1 MGGAAMRVT
10 ISPHGNITGT
20 VKAPPSKSMA
30 HRALICAGLA
40 DGKSAID
47 NIAASEDLLA
57 TMDCLRALGAGINYD
72 PSELRAEVTGADPAA
87 RGEASLCCRES
98 GSTLRFMLPLCA
110 LSDKPAVLTGSGRLM
125 ERPLTIYE
133 DIFGARGIAFERS
146 GQEIRI
152 KGSLKGGEYSMPGDV
167 SSQFVS
173 GLLFTLPLC
182 KEDSLIRLE
191 GKIESRPYI
200 DMTIKTLR
208 EFGIEVNWENGT
220 DLAIIGSQRYK
231 AIDTTVEGDWSNA
244 ANLLALG
251 AEVTGVSGE
260 SLQGDRVCREYF
272 SRLTAGRA
280 VLDIADCPDLGPVL
294 MAYAALHHGAVLR
307 GTRRLRFKESDR
319 GAAMREELAK
329 CSVDVRVEEDSITV
343 DGAAKAPAGT
353 LQGHNDHRI
362 VMALTAICART
373 GGSIDGA
380 EAVSK
385 SFPDYFDKL
394 EDLGIEIRKEI

>member
-1 MGGAAMRVT
+1 MKVT
-10 ISPHGNITGT
+10 INPQGHITGT

-40 DGKSAID
+40 EGKSVID
-47 NIAASEDLLA
+47 NIAASEDILA
-57 TMDCLRALGAGINYD
+57 TIDCLRALGAEINYD
-72 PSELRAEVTGADPAA
+72 TEAMRAEVKGTDPAS
-87 RGEASLCCRES
+87 RGEASLHCRES

-110 LSDKPAVLTGSGRLM
+110 LSDDPAALTGSRRLM

-133 DIFGARGIAFERS
+133 DIFRSEGIDLDRS
-146 GQEIRI
+146 GSSIRV
-152 KGSLKGGEYSMPGDV
+152 KGRLTGGDFGMPGDI

-182 KEDSLIRLE
+182 KEDGLIRLE

-200 DMTIKTLR
+200 DMTIKALND
-208 EFGIEVNWENGT
+208 FGIEVGWKNET
-220 DLAIIGSQRYK
+220 DLAVPGSQRYK
-231 AIDTTVEGDWSNA
+231 ANDTTIEGDWSNA

-251 AEVTGVSGE
+251 LEVTGVDPD

-272 SRLTAGRA
+272 GQLDEGRA
-280 VLDIADCPDLGPVL
+280 ELDIADCPDLGPVL
-294 MAYAALHHGAVLR
+294 MAYAALNHGATLL

-319 GAAMREELAK
+319 GNVMREELAK
-329 CSVDVRVEEDSITV
+329 SGVDVKMSDDSITV
-343 DGAAKAPAGT
+343 GCGVKAPSQMLSGN
-353 LQGHNDHRI
+353 NDHRI
-362 VMALTAICART
+362 VMALAAICART
-373 GGSIDGA
+373 GGSIEGA

-394 EDLGIEIRKEI
+394 EGLGIEIRKEQ

>member
-1 MGGAAMRVT
+1 MKVT
-10 ISPHGNITGT
+10 ISPHGRITGT

-47 NIAASEDLLA
+47 NIAASEDILA
-57 TMDCLRALGAGINYD
+57 TMDCLSALGAVVDYD
-72 PSELRAEVTGADPAA
+72 PSEMRAEVTGRGPAA

-110 LSDKPAVLTGSGRLM
+110 LSARPAVLTGSGRLM

-133 DIFGARGIAFERS
+133 DIFRAREIAFERS
-146 GQEIRI
+146 GPSIAL
-152 KGSLKGGEYSMPGDV
+152 KGRLKGGEYIVPGDV

-182 KEDSLIRLE
+182 EEDSLIRLE

-208 EFGIEVNWENGT
+208 EFGIEVNWKNET
-220 DLAIIGSQRYK
+220 DLAIAGSQRYK
-231 AIDTTVEGDWSNA
+231 AVDTTVEGDWSNA

-251 AEVTGVSGE
+251 AEVTGVSGD

-272 SRLTAGRA
+272 SRLEAGRA
-280 VLDIADCPDLGPVL
+280 ELDIADCPDLGPVL
-294 MAYAALHHGAVLR
+294 MAYAALHHGALLR

-329 CSVDVRVEEDSITV
+329 CGVDVRVEEDSITV
-343 DGAAKAPAGT
+343 GSGVKAPAGT

-362 VMALTAICART
+362 VMALAAILART
-373 GGSIDGA
+373 GGSLDGA

-394 EDLGIEIRKEI
+394 EDLGVEIRKEI

>member
-1 MGGAAMRVT
+1 MKVT
-10 ISPHGNITGT
+10 INPQGHITGT

-40 DGKSAID
+40 EGKSVID
-47 NIAASEDLLA
+47 NIAASEDILA
-57 TMDCLRALGAGINYD
+57 TIDCLRALGAEINYD
-72 PSELRAEVTGADPAA
+72 TEAMRAEVKGTDPAS
-87 RGEASLCCRES
+87 RGEASLHCRES

-110 LSDKPAVLTGSGRLM
+110 LSDDPAALTGSRRLM

-133 DIFGARGIAFERS
+133 DIFRSEGIDLDRS
-146 GQEIRI
+146 GSSIRV
-152 KGSLKGGEYSMPGDV
+152 KGRLPGGDFGMPGDI

-182 KEDSLIRLE
+182 KEDGLIRLE

-200 DMTIKTLR
+200 DMTIKALND
-208 EFGIEVNWENGT
+208 FGIEVGWKNET
-220 DLAIIGSQRYK
+220 DLAVPGSQRYK
-231 AIDTTVEGDWSNA
+231 ANDTTIEGDWSNA

-251 AEVTGVSGE
+251 LEVTGVDPD

-272 SRLTAGRA
+272 GQLDEGRA
-280 VLDIADCPDLGPVL
+280 ELDIADCPDLGPVL
-294 MAYAALHHGAVLR
+294 MAYAALNHGATLL

-319 GAAMREELAK
+319 GNVMREELAK
-329 CSVDVRVEEDSITV
+329 CGVDVKMSEDSITV
-343 DGAAKAPAGT
+343 GCGVKAPSQM
-353 LQGHNDHRI
+353 LSGHNDHRI
-362 VMALTAICART
+362 VMALAAICART
-373 GGSIDGA
+373 GGSIEGA

-394 EDLGIEIRKEI
+394 EGLGIEIRKEQ

>member
-1 MGGAAMRVT
+1 MKVT
-10 ISPHGNITGT
+10 INPQGHITGT

-40 DGKSAID
+40 EGKSVID
-47 NIAASEDLLA
+47 NIAASEDILA
-57 TMDCLRALGAGINYD
+57 TIDCLRELGAEINYD
-72 PSELRAEVTGADPAA
+72 TEAMRAEVKGTDPAS
-87 RGEASLCCRES
+87 RGEASLHCRES

-110 LSDKPAVLTGSGRLM
+110 LSDDPAALTGSRRLM

-133 DIFGARGIAFERS
+133 DIFRSEGIDLDRS
-146 GQEIRI
+146 GSSIRV
-152 KGSLKGGEYSMPGDV
+152 KGRLTGGDFGMPGDI

-182 KEDSLIRLE
+182 KEDGLIRLE

-200 DMTIKTLR
+200 DMTIKALND
-208 EFGIEVNWENGT
+208 FGIEVGWKNET
-220 DLAIIGSQRYK
+220 DLAVPGSQRYK
-231 AIDTTVEGDWSNA
+231 ANDTTIEGDWSNA

-251 AEVTGVSGE
+251 LEVTGVDPD

-272 SRLTAGRA
+272 GQLDEGRA
-280 VLDIADCPDLGPVL
+280 ELDIADCPDLGPVL
-294 MAYAALHHGAVLR
+294 MAYAALNHGATLL

-319 GAAMREELAK
+319 GNVMREELAK
-329 CSVDVRVEEDSITV
+329 CGVDVKMSEDSITV
-343 DGAAKAPAGT
+343 GCGVKAPSQM
-353 LQGHNDHRI
+353 LSGHNDHRI
-362 VMALTAICART
+362 VMALAAICART
-373 GGSIDGA
+373 GGSIEGA

-394 EDLGIEIRKEI
+394 EGLGIEIRKEQ

>member
-1 MGGAAMRVT
+1 MKVT
-10 ISPHGNITGT
+10 INPQGHITGT

-40 DGKSAID
+40 EGKSVID
-47 NIAASEDLLA
+47 NIAASEDILA
-57 TMDCLRALGAGINYD
+57 TIDCLRALGAEINYD
-72 PSELRAEVTGADPAA
+72 TEAMRAEVKGTDPAS
-87 RGEASLCCRES
+87 RGEASLHCRES

-110 LSDKPAVLTGSGRLM
+110 LSDDPAALTGSRRLM

-133 DIFGARGIAFERS
+133 DIFRSEGIDLDRS
-146 GQEIRI
+146 GSSIRV
-152 KGSLKGGEYSMPGDV
+152 KGRLTGGDFGMPGDI

-182 KEDSLIRLE
+182 KEDGLIRLE

-200 DMTIKTLR
+200 DMTIKALND
-208 EFGIEVNWENGT
+208 FGIEVGWKNET
-220 DLAIIGSQRYK
+220 DLAVPGSQRYK
-231 AIDTTVEGDWSNA
+231 ANDTTIEGDWSNA

-251 AEVTGVSGE
+251 LEVTGVDPD

-272 SRLTAGRA
+272 GQLDEGRA
-280 VLDIADCPDLGPVL
+280 ELDIADCPDLGPVL
-294 MAYAALHHGAVLR
+294 MAYAALNHGATLL

-319 GAAMREELAK
+319 GNVMREELAK
-329 CSVDVRVEEDSITV
+329 CGVDVKMSEDSITV
-343 DGAAKAPAGT
+343 GCGVKAPSQM
-353 LQGHNDHRI
+353 LSGHNDHRI
-362 VMALTAICART
+362 VMALAAICART
-373 GGSIDGA
+373 GGSIEGA

-394 EDLGIEIRKEI
+394 EGLGIEIRKEQ

>member
-1 MGGAAMRVT
+1 MKVT
-10 ISPHGNITGT
+10 INPQGHITGT

-40 DGKSAID
+40 EGKSVID
-47 NIAASEDLLA
+47 NIAASEDILA
-57 TMDCLRALGAGINYD
+57 TIDCLRALGAEINYD
-72 PSELRAEVTGADPAA
+72 TEAMRAEVKGTDPAS
-87 RGEASLCCRES
+87 RGEASLHCRES

-110 LSDKPAVLTGSGRLM
+110 LSDDPAALTGSRRLM

-133 DIFGARGIAFERS
+133 DIFRTEGIDLDRS
-146 GQEIRI
+146 GSSIRV
-152 KGSLKGGEYSMPGDV
+152 KGRLTGGDFGMPGDI

-182 KEDSLIRLE
+182 KEDGLIRLE

-200 DMTIKTLR
+200 DMTIKALND
-208 EFGIEVNWENGT
+208 FGIEVGWKNET
-220 DLAIIGSQRYK
+220 DLAVPGSQRYK
-231 AIDTTVEGDWSNA
+231 ANDTTIEGDWSNA

-251 AEVTGVSGE
+251 LEVTGVDPD

-272 SRLTAGRA
+272 GQLDEGRA
-280 VLDIADCPDLGPVL
+280 ELDIADCPDLGPVL
-294 MAYAALHHGAVLR
+294 MAYAALNHGATLL

-319 GAAMREELAK
+319 GNVMREELAK
-329 CSVDVRVEEDSITV
+329 CGVDVKMSEDSITV
-343 DGAAKAPAGT
+343 GCGVKAPSQM
-353 LQGHNDHRI
+353 LSGHNDHRI
-362 VMALTAICART
+362 VMALAAICART
-373 GGSIDGA
+373 GGSIEGA

-394 EDLGIEIRKEI
+394 EGLGIEIRKEQ

>member
-1 MGGAAMRVT
+1 MKVT
-10 ISPHGNITGT
+10 INPQGHNTGT

-40 DGKSAID
+40 EGKSVID
-47 NIAASEDLLA
+47 NIAASEDILA
-57 TMDCLRALGAGINYD
+57 TIDCLRALGAEINYD
-72 PSELRAEVTGADPAA
+72 TEAMRAEVKGTDPAS
-87 RGEASLCCRES
+87 RGEASLHCRES

-110 LSDKPAVLTGSGRLM
+110 LSDDPAALTGSRRLM

-133 DIFGARGIAFERS
+133 DIFRSEGIDLDRS
-146 GQEIRI
+146 GSSIRV
-152 KGSLKGGEYSMPGDV
+152 KGRLTGGDFGMPGDI

-182 KEDSLIRLE
+182 KEDGLIRLE

-200 DMTIKTLR
+200 DMTIKALND
-208 EFGIEVNWENGT
+208 FGIEVGWKNET
-220 DLAIIGSQRYK
+220 DLAVPGSQRYK
-231 AIDTTVEGDWSNA
+231 ANDTTIEGDWSNA

-251 AEVTGVSGE
+251 LEVTGVDPD

-272 SRLTAGRA
+272 GQLDEGRA
-280 VLDIADCPDLGPVL
+280 ELDIADCPDLGPVL
-294 MAYAALHHGAVLR
+294 MAYAALNHGATLL

-319 GAAMREELAK
+319 GNVMREELAK
-329 CSVDVRVEEDSITV
+329 CGVDVKMSEDSITV
-343 DGAAKAPAGT
+343 GCGVKAPSQM
-353 LQGHNDHRI
+353 LSGHNDHRI
-362 VMALTAICART
+362 VMALAAICART
-373 GGSIDGA
+373 GGSIEGA

-394 EDLGIEIRKEI
+394 EGLGIEIRKEI

>member
-1 MGGAAMRVT
+1 MKVT
-10 ISPHGNITGT
+10 INPQGHITGT

-40 DGKSAID
+40 EGKSVID
-47 NIAASEDLLA
+47 NIAASEDILA
-57 TMDCLRALGAGINYD
+57 TIDCLRALGAEINYD
-72 PSELRAEVTGADPAA
+72 TEAMRAEVKGTDPAS
-87 RGEASLCCRES
+87 RGEASLHCRES

-110 LSDKPAVLTGSGRLM
+110 LSDDPAALTGSRRLM

-133 DIFGARGIAFERS
+133 DIFRSEGIDLDRS
-146 GQEIRI
+146 GSSIRV
-152 KGSLKGGEYSMPGDV
+152 KGRLTGGDFGMPGDI

-182 KEDSLIRLE
+182 KEDGLIRLE

-200 DMTIKTLR
+200 DMTIKALND
-208 EFGIEVNWENGT
+208 FGIEVGWKNET
-220 DLAIIGSQRYK
+220 DLAVPGSQRYK
-231 AIDTTVEGDWSNA
+231 ANDTTIEGDWSNA

-251 AEVTGVSGE
+251 LEVTGVDPD

-272 SRLTAGRA
+272 GQLDEGRA
-280 VLDIADCPDLGPVL
+280 ELDIADCPDLGPVL
-294 MAYAALHHGAVLR
+294 MAYAALNHGATLL

-319 GAAMREELAK
+319 GNVMREELAK
-329 CSVDVRVEEDSITV
+329 CGVDVKMSKDSITV
-343 DGAAKAPAGT
+343 GCGVKAPSQM
-353 LQGHNDHRI
+353 LSGHNDHRI
-362 VMALTAICART
+362 VMALAAICART
-373 GGSIDGA
+373 GGSIEGA

-394 EDLGIEIRKEI
+394 EGLGIEIRKEQ